1 MRRSGTCASAAQTC
15 STSATDARVLANSL
29 GSPAGLAAGGTGGVC
44 DVGWT
49 DCIGCVD
56 WSSMRTDTSAGG
68 DTTNSIRYVGDSSIM
83 RTDTTTFYFIR

>member
-1 MRRSGTCASAAQTC
+1 MVRVHSVGH
-15 STSATDARVLANSL
+15 DPAR
-29 GSPAGLAAGGTGGVC
+29 
-44 DVGWT
+44 
-49 DCIGCVD
+49 CIGCVD